1 MTLPTTQLLYVTTF
15 ALATVG
21 CLAGAWR
28 AAERLRGD
36 VRWGLV
42 SLFCTSGLWAALTV
56 AQLVATTESAKAA
69 LFTVGL
75 VVGFATVGCWLY
87 FVSAY
92 SGRAFHRDPALRLV
106 ALVGFLVVTS
116 VKLSNVAHHRYF
128 SHTLEV
134 DPFPHLVLMRHWPHW
149 VVTAVAY
156 TLVAAGFVLL
166 VRMYARSGQDTGRV
180 TLLAGAAGVPIVPD
194 VVSVLRPD
202 LLLGVTYEPVGVAV
216 FAVGSLFVVESD
228 FDRLRTP
235 ARTQV
240 IDDLRDPVVVLD
252 DRDRVQDHN
261 PAAADLFAP
270 AAERLAVGEPA
281 PAALAETADGAM
293 DETPVVLT
301 VDGRPRHYVVRRSP
315 VDLGPHRLGRVCVL
329 TDVTRIESQRRDLR
343 RQRQEMDNFA
353 EAVAHELRNDLNIAA
368 GYADIL
374 GDRLTA
380 DTTDATAMRAAD
392 AIGAAHGRIDD
403 VVGDLATLA
412 ELAQSTFEV
421 EPHALGSVVDD
432 ARAGLDHQDVRV
444 VAGGDGTVVAEGRRL
459 RELLSNLLA
468 HAAARDA
475 ERVTVA
481 PTHDGFVVRHDGRP
495 IPHDRAASAFRYGTA
510 VTEGIALANA
520 GALARVHGWSLD
532 LSTTA
537 TGETE
542 IAAHGAETTVG
553 SARGPVP
560 AAESRAGAGS
570 GSGSGS
576 IEEATREAGQS
587 SPRARSNI
595 DSAASRRSE

>member
-1 MTLPTTQLLYVTTF
+1 VTLPTTQLLYVTTF
-15 ALATVG
+15 SLASVG
-21 CLAGAWR
+21 CLAAAWR
-28 AAERLRGD
+28 AAERLHGD
-36 VRWGLV
+36 VRRGLV

-56 AQLVATTESAKAA
+56 AQLVAPTEPAKAA

-92 SGRAFHRDPALRLV
+92 SGRAFHRDPTLRRI
-106 ALVGFLVVTS
+106 ALVGFLVVTV
-116 VKLSNVAHHRYF
+116 VKLSNVAHNRYF
-128 SHTLEV
+128 SHTLAV
-134 DPFPHLVLMRHWPHW
+134 DPFPHLVLARHWPHW

-156 TLVAAGFVLL
+156 ALVAAGFVLL

-194 VVSVLRPD
+194 AVSVLRPD

-228 FDRLRTP
+228 FERLRTP

-252 DRDRVQDHN
+252 GRDRVQDHN
-261 PAAADLFAP
+261 PAAAALFERAT
-270 AAERLAVGEPA
+270 ERLAVGEPA
-281 PAALAETADGAM
+281 PAALAETADGA

-329 TDVTRIESQRRDLR
+329 TDVTRIERQRRDLR

-368 GYADIL
+368 GYADLL

-380 DTTDATAMRAAD
+380 DTTDETTVRAAD
-392 AIGAAHGRIDD
+392 AIGAAHERIDD

-432 ARAGLDHQDVRV
+432 ARARLDSRDVRV
-444 VAGGDGTVVAEGRRL
+444 VTGGDATVVAEERRL

-475 ERVTVA
+475 ERVTVT
-481 PTHDGFVVRHDGRP
+481 PTDDGFVVRHDGRP
-495 IPHDRAASAFRYGTA
+495 IPHDRADSALRYGTA

-520 GALARVHGWSLD
+520 GALARVHGWSLG

-553 SARGPVP
+553 PTRRRGP
-560 AAESRAGAGS
+560 ATESRS
-570 GSGSGS
+570 GSGSTPV
-576 IEEATREAGQS
+576 EEPTGEAGQS